1 MQVRII
7 QTGGEVLKTTKE
19 SIPEII
25 IKKLYPGT
33 IDKLYPR
40 TSGGYAFEIGDSA
53 AAMVMRRALGRTAPE
68 IK

>member
-7 QTGGEVLKTTKE
+7 QTGGEVLKAIKE
-19 SIPEII
+19 PFLKIK

-40 TSGGYAFEIGDSA
+40 TSCGYAFEIGDSA
-53 AAMVMRRALGRTAPE
+53 AARVMRKALGRTAKE
-68 IK
+68 IE